1 MIGWAVVLFAA
12 GMALILAE
20 FIVPGLICGIIGS
33 CLVIASG
40 VVASYVYPDQIP
52 LIILVELVGVAI
64 TIVLGILLLSKS
76 PAGKRLIMSG
86 EQRPEAGWVAADSD
100 STLVGA
106 VGTAHTMLRPAGT
119 IMVDGKRVDAVANGG
134 FIEQGRAIRV
144 LEVHG
149 SRVVVEEAG
158 RETGRSSR

>member
-1 MIGWAVVLFAA
+1 MIGWAGVLFAA

-40 VVASYVYPDQIP
+40 VVASYVYPDRIP
-52 LIILVELVGVAI
+52 VIILVELVGVAV

-86 EQRPEAGWVAADSD
+86 EQKPEAGWVAADTD
-100 STLVGA
+100 STLLGA

-134 FIEQGRAIRV
+134 FIEPGRSIRV
-144 LEVHG
+144 IEVHG
-149 SRVVVEEAG
+149 SRVVVEETG
-158 RETGRSSR
+158 QETDSALG